1 MTRENEKNMRED
13 YIELNEEV
21 KDEDVV
27 LELTGKDPQ
36 PADDGGGKT
45 PKKAPEGEREDRP
58 RVTGIL
64 DIAER
69 NFGFLKYSIQSINE
83 RDAF

>member
-27 LELTGKDPQ
+27 PELTGKEPQ
-36 PADDGGGKT
+36 PVKRAT
-45 PKKAPEGEREDRP
+45 
-58 RVTGIL
+58 V
-64 DIAER
+64 
-69 NFGFLKYSIQSINE
+69 
-83 RDAF
+83 

>member
-21 KDEDVV
+21 KDENIVPK
-27 LELTGKDPQ
+27 LTGKKPQ
-36 PADDGGGKT
+36 PADNGGGKT
-45 PKKAPEGEREDRP
+45 PKKAPEEERENRP

-64 DIAER
+64 DIAEGS
-69 NFGFLKYSIQSINE
+69 FGSLDRKSVV
-83 RDAF
+83 